1 VMGSLTLGYLCAEA
15 SWSDVLGSHRRDLA
29 PIVVSA
35 RFAQMMR
42 PLEFATI
49 RAFGIGGRFQRVV

>member
-1 VMGSLTLGYLCAEA
+1 LGYLCAEA